1 MLNNKW
7 VFLAIGILLGIYVVP
22 MVRSKVQAGS

>member
-7 VFLAIGILLGIYVVP
+7 VFLVIGVLLGIYVIP
-22 MVRSKVQAGS
+22 MVRSKVAS